1 MSNSTIDGTTSGALE
16 AVDKTAVAV
25 LAFRDSRGQPMA
37 WPVTPYIDGGTV
49 VVTSTLA
56 YIRKTEHVRRDGRV
70 ALLCGSFHLTG
81 QASVHADTS
90 GDEFVSRFLPQE
102 LKKYPPGRQIVGIP
116 GHRLLF
122 SWYFGRVFMEFRP
135 DQVREVPGP
144 DRCTLITLD
153 ESGFPNIVPISEP
166 DPDEKTFELSVA
178 AAGATSVPV
187 DGPATVLSHVEPTMS
202 DLRQL
207 VLRGDIRSGAFH
219 VRSKSGTLAPA
230 QPQGW
235 LGGLQ
240 QQLELHRRGRKARKV
255 IQAWEAE

>member
-1 MSNSTIDGTTSGALE
+1 MSTPTIDVTTSRALE
-16 AVDKTAVAV
+16 AVDETAVAV

-37 WPVTPYIDGGTV
+37 WPVTPYIDGDTV

-70 ALLCGSFHLTG
+70 ALLCGGFHLTG
-81 QASVHADTS
+81 QASVYADTS
-90 GDEFVSRFLPQE
+90 GDEFVSRFLAQE

-116 GHRLLF
+116 GHRFLF

-135 DQVREVPGP
+135 DQVRAVTGT
-144 DRCTLITLD
+144 DSCTLITLD
-153 ESGFPNIVPISEP
+153 ENGFPSIAPISEP
-166 DPDEKTFELSVA
+166 DPDHSSFESSFG
-178 AAGATSVPV
+178 AAGSGDALA
-187 DGPATVLSHVEPTMS
+187 DGPAAVLFHAEPTMS

-219 VRSKSGTLAPA
+219 VRSKSGSLAPA